1 MLHFATTHNI
11 PIQIYH
17 ELLTDVRC
25 KIEEYN
31 RWKLNQI
38 TENKYKRL
46 TLVHKEKGES
56 NEQKSRGKQESFQK
70 YVNSKRAAEKSFV
83 HNNIQGKCYSAI

>member
-46 TLVHKEKGES
+46 TLVHKEKAI
-56 NEQKSRGKQESFQK
+56 SRKCKGKQESFQK

-83 HNNIQGKCYSAI
+83 HNNKQGKCYSAI

>member
-31 RWKLNQI
+31 RWKQNQI

-70 YVNSKRAAEKSFV
+70 YFNSKRAAEKSFV
-83 HNNIQGKCYSAI
+83 HNNKQGKCYSAI